1 MCGIFGF
8 SLVREF
14 NASDIDIGLEQLH
27 SLSHRGPDGQGHASF
42 DEQGVFIGH
51 CRLAI
56 IDTSKRASQ
65 PMSRDRFTIA
75 HNGEIYNFV
84 ELREILENKGVEFT
98 TDSDTEVLINA
109 WRNSG
114 VDCLKELDGM
124 FAFAL
129 FDGEVTNL
137 VTDPFG
143 EKPLY
148 VIQQDEG
155 VYYASEPAPLIKLL
169 GLRFDPTE
177 FELAAFLTLGFIPAP
192 GTGYKNLQQVE
203 PGSHIVITNG
213 KITKATRYWIP
224 AEPVLHRG
232 RP

>member
-8 SLVREF
+8 SLVRDL

-84 ELREILENKGVEFT
+84 ELREILENKGV
-98 TDSDTEVLINA
+98 
-109 WRNSG
+109 
-114 VDCLKELDGM
+114 
-124 FAFAL
+124 
-129 FDGEVTNL
+129 
-137 VTDPFG
+137 
-143 EKPLY
+143 
-148 VIQQDEG
+148 
-155 VYYASEPAPLIKLL
+155 
-169 GLRFDPTE
+169 
-177 FELAAFLTLGFIPAP
+177 
-192 GTGYKNLQQVE
+192 
-203 PGSHIVITNG
+203 
-213 KITKATRYWIP
+213 
-224 AEPVLHRG
+224 
-232 RP
+232 